1 MITFFIFM
9 QNCVGTLNKSQIIW
23 QSSTIACHIVLL
35 TEGCLLIAEATGV
48 SSDAQGMSLIPH
60 TPGIWTK
67 AQVEAWKPVVDA
79 VHAKGGI
86 FFCQIWHVGRASDMG
101 KHFLPDPFHFLLL
114 TTIMNV
120 MMFGECCAHV
130 TLDTTLHLQQNASNL
145 ILVFVVPSKP
155 FLGHL
160 VSFARNLFRFGAT
173 ATTAASPTLCSKTE
187 LKIELFH

>member
-1 MITFFIFM
+1 MLAPLTRARSYGNLPQSHAI
-9 QNCVGTLNKSQIIW
+9 LYYSQR
-23 QSSTIACHIVLL
+23 A
-35 TEGCLLIAEATGV
+35 TEGGLLIAEATGV
-48 SSDAQGMSLIPH
+48 SSDAQGIGLIPH

-67 AQVEAWKPVVDA
+67 EQVEAWKPVVDA